1 MRNRSRRG
9 FTLIELLV
17 VIAII
22 AVLVGL
28 LLPAVQKVREAAARA
43 KCQSN
48 LHNLALAVLNY
59 ESTNNQLPPGAQGPV
74 APTPIPNPNQTTT
87 AISGTSW
94 LVFILP
100 QVEQGTIYQ
109 QYRFYEPYNSPNNL
123 GVGTQRVPIYYCPS
137 GAKEVSAQPTEVSNG
152 VANNTTHYY
161 AIMGPGAP
169 TLQYNYTVGTQ
180 TSSGDQY
187 SPPNTLAQDPSN
199 FSTMGMMPYYDA
211 SFGTQKG
218 IVQMTDILDGA
229 SNTMM
234 VGELSWTLPVGAKS
248 HYISWIRGNNG
259 GAGAA
264 KNITYPIN
272 SLTTYNTT
280 NTNDINMG
288 SNHTGGANFAFG
300 DGSVRYLKQ
309 NINLDT
315 YKALSTI
322 AGREAV
328 QVPE

>member
-1 MRNRSRRG
+1 MLNRSRRG

-28 LLPAVQKVREAAARA
+28 LLPAVQKVRESAARA

-59 ESTNNQLPPGAQGPV
+59 ESTNNQLPPGAQGLVP
-74 APTPIPNPNQTTT
+74 AATPSATKP
-87 AISGTSW
+87 AVMGTSW
-94 LVFILP
+94 LVLILP
-100 QVEQGTIYQ
+100 QVEQGALYSQYNFSDDYNGTIG
-109 QYRFYEPYNSPNNL
+109 NNL
-123 GVGTQRVPIYYCPS
+123 TNVGSQRVPIYYCPS
-137 GAKEVSAQPTEVSNG
+137 GAKEVSVNPSELQSNT
-152 VANNTTHYY
+152 AHYY

-169 TLQYNYTVGTQ
+169 NSTGLNYPVGTQ
-180 TSSGDQY
+180 ASPPTQPSTF
-187 SPPNTLAQDPSN
+187 SPPNTLSANPSN
-199 FSTMGMMPYYDA
+199 FSILGMMPYYETF
-211 SFGTQKG
+211 FGTQKG

-234 VGELSWTLPVGAKS
+234 VGELSWSLPVGAQS
-248 HYISWIRGNNG
+248 HYISWIRGNNN

-272 SLTTYNTT
+272 SMTLLNLT

-309 NINLDT
+309 NVNLDV
-315 YKALSTI
+315 YKAMSTI